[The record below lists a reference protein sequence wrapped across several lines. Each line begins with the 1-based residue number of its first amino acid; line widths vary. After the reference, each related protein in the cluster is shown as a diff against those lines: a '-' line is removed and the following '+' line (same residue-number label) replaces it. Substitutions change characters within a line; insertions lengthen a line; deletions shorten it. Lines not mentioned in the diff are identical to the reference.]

1 MEEGQFIAF
10 ATEICGS
17 GTSDKNS
24 PAKFEHSHASKKQRP
39 YYVALYR
46 FASAED
52 SGSRQSTQ
60 PQIAG
65 GTT

>member
-1 MEEGQFIAF
+1 MEEGRFVAF
-10 ATEICGS
+10 DTEICDSGS
-17 GTSDKNS
+17 SYNNY